1 MGTHSVIKNIFLS
14 SLLVSGLAVFSTAD
28 TAVTSKE
35 SISSECEWGCQGWWF
50 PSYDEIFSRSILA
63 HPKIEY
69 RSSINFKEN
78 SKSYTINVEL
88 TGIEKKDISINLV
101 NNVLVI
107 AAERKETKDTKDKT
121 GHKTQRSSYSSYR
134 QSIVLPENADI
145 HKIDATFKKGVVT
158 ITIPKTGKKVTQ
170 KIFIR

>member
-1 MGTHSVIKNIFLS
+1 MGIHSVIKNIFLS
-14 SLLVSGLAVFSTAD
+14 SLIVIGFAVSSTAD

-35 SISSECEWGCQGWWF
+35 SISNECEWGCHGWWF
-50 PSYDEIFSRSILA
+50 PSYDEIFSRSILV

-78 SKSYTINVEL
+78 SKSYTVTVEL

-121 GHKTQRSSYSSYR
+121 GHKTQHSYSSYR

-145 HKIDATFKKGVVT
+145 HKIDATFKKGIVT
-158 ITIPKTGKKVTQ
+158 ITIPKTGKKATR
-170 KIFIR
+170 KILIR